1 MKAKA
6 ILTAKYAKKSQ
17 SSQRK
22 EYEELTQTL
31 SAVAFFDQRSFSGV
45 GSEGRVAQRSFRIW
59 LRRARLRLGSDF

>member
-6 ILTAKYAKKSQ
+6 ILTAKYTKESQ

-31 SAVAFFDQRSFSGV
+31 SAVALAKAELHREVQRYTEKEV
-45 GSEGRVAQRSFRIW
+45 TKVNQSEPE
-59 LRRARLRLGSDF
+59 